1 MHPGWEF
8 LHAEEAELQRESEI
22 ASIMLHLATTLQAIP
37 SDESIGYA
45 LSHEWHQYIVVFVRD
60 KVPKLLGVLIVVFIL
75 LRVVQFFVKR
85 LQSRA
90 ITYVGNFHRA
100 AQLRT
105 MASILR
111 ATSFGVIGFLA
122 FLQILTI
129 FNIPYEPLLAS
140 AGILGVGIGLG
151 AQSIFKDMLNGIFIL
166 LEDQYN
172 VGEVVSI
179 AGLKGTVEDLSLR
192 STKLRDGDGT
202 LYVIPNSQIATVSNQ
217 SRDFSVAQL
226 SVSVDASANPDRVTE
241 ILKKLANDVRH
252 DSAFKDIVISDPDV
266 LGINEIRGRE
276 VIYLINIRVRANQRD
291 GVLRELRRRIVLA
304 FEKEG
309 IPLGISS
316 NMLVMQQK
324 PNPTAPPAAPT
335 IGV

>member
-1 MHPGWEF
+1 
-8 LHAEEAELQRESEI
+8 
-22 ASIMLHLATTLQAIP
+22 MLHLAMALQGTPA
-37 SDESIGYA
+37 DESISYV
-45 LSHEWHQYIVVFVRD
+45 LTHQWHEYVVVFVRD
-60 KVPKLLGVLIVVFIL
+60 KVPKLLGVLLITFVL
-75 LRVVQFFVKR
+75 LRIVQFFVKR
-85 LQSRA
+85 LKKRA
-90 ITYVGNFHRA
+90 ELQVGNFHRA

-105 MASILR
+105 MASIFR
-111 ATSFGVIGFLA
+111 ATSYGVIGFLA
-122 FLQILTI
+122 FLQVLTI
-129 FNIPYEPLLAS
+129 FDIPYQPLLAS

-192 STKLRDGDGT
+192 STRLRDGDGT
-202 LYVIPNSQIATVSNQ
+202 LYLIPNSQIATVSNQ

-226 SVSVDASANPDRVTE
+226 PVSVDASANPDRVME
-241 ILKKLANDVRH
+241 ILRKLANDVRN
-252 DSAFKDIVISDPDV
+252 DSAFKDIVISDPET

-276 VIYLINIRVRANQRD
+276 VIYLTNIRVRANQRD
-291 GVLRELRRRIVLA
+291 GVLRELRRRIILV

-316 NMLVMQQK
+316 NMLVMQQR
-324 PNPTAPPAAPT
+324 PDPTAPPAPPT
-335 IGV
+335 IGA